1 MLSFQRNNA
10 VGWVF
15 TVFLTALLALVG
27 FHSTGPDLA
36 NYQAFESGEL
46 NGHFSVQLYINAL
59 RLFGLTRFFGVES
72 VVIAIYFL
80 LALRLLI
87 CASGSLIRLLLFT
100 LVFFLSYES
109 IALFGNVLRQGFSVF
124 IFCMLYPWKSKSK
137 ISGFRKL
144 ILTFLVLIHPSA
156 LFNLLGILILSRRLE
171 LSIFKVDKKSLFLVV
186 TLLIITLSIFGD
198 YLFSRL
204 QVVLNRDFQNDLL
217 GYCYALFLFCV
228 SFLLTRLSGINPTK
242 NYQWL
247 LVVLLVTV
255 FFGEFGQRL
264 LIGLSFSIT
273 YFVLVSGAIRPPVCW
288 LLLMAIASSMAIIVF
303 QGNYFFG
310 VLG

>member
-10 VGWVF
+10 VGWIF
-15 TVFLTALLALVG
+15 TVFLAALLALVG

-46 NGHFSVQLYINAL
+46 NGHFSVQLHINAL
-59 RLFGLTRFFGVES
+59 RLLGLTRFFGIES

-80 LALRLLI
+80 LALRVLI
-87 CASGSLIRLLLFT
+87 CAGGSLIKLLLFT
-100 LVFFLSYES
+100 LVFFFSYES
-109 IALFGNVLRQGFSVF
+109 ISLFGNILRQGFSVF
-124 IFCMLYPWKSKSK
+124 ILCMLYPWKSKSK

-144 ILTFLVLIHPSA
+144 ALTFTVLIHPSA

-171 LSIFKVDKKSLFLVV
+171 LSIFKIDKKSLFLVLA
-186 TLLIITLSIFGD
+186 LLIIILSIFGG
-198 YLFSRL
+198 YFFSRL
-204 QVVLNRDFQNDLL
+204 QVVLNRDVQDDLL
-217 GYCYALFLFCV
+217 GYCYALFLFGM
-228 SFLLTRLSGINPTK
+228 SFLLIRLSGINPAK
-242 NYQWL
+242 NYHWL
-247 LVVLLVTV
+247 LAVLLVTM

-264 LIGLSFSIT
+264 LIGLSFSLT
-273 YFVLVSGAIRPPVCW
+273 YFVLVAGAIRPPVCW
-288 LLLMAIASSMAIIVF
+288 LLLVAIGSSIVIKVF